1 MGVLPT
7 VLLVHNHYQISG
19 GEDIVVANER
29 RLLEEHGHRVIPYFR
44 HNDELNVFSPLRR
57 LFFAAETLFSL
68 RTYRDIKRLI
78 RKEHINIVHVHN
90 TLAMVTPAVYYAA
103 RACGVPVVQTVHN
116 FRLLCPAGSFFRK
129 GRVCEECIHG
139 GMRSALRHACYHE
152 SRLQTLLCVLSSHL
166 HRHIYKHLH
175 FIFLTEFNR
184 DKHFL
189 WNRAGK
195 PPIFEPTRIHLK
207 PNFVFSAPASGVP
220 ARTNRLVYAGRLE
233 PIKGVMRLLEAWK
246 ILGAD
251 APELLLCGTGP
262 LEEEC
267 RRMIADS
274 GLTHVKMLGF
284 VPNEQLRQMLA
295 TSAAFILPSQ
305 VYEGFPMTMTEAY
318 AAGIPVLGSE
328 LGNVGSLVHRCGG
341 MTFRHDD
348 AADIAATVRRFM
360 SEGAA
365 VHREAVLQMTS
376 AEANYRLLAEIYD
389 KALADKA

>member
-1 MGVLPT
+1 MTEHPT
-7 VLLVHNHYQISG
+7 ILLVHNRYQIPG
-19 GEDIVVANER
+19 GEDSVVANEQ
-29 RLLEEHGHRVIPYFR
+29 RLLEMHGHRVVTYFR
-44 HNDELNVFSPLRR
+44 HNDELKSFSPWRKIL
-57 LFFAAETLFSL
+57 FAAEALFSP

-78 RKEHINIVHVHN
+78 RTEHVDIVHVHN

-103 RACGVPVVQTVHN
+103 RACGVPIVQTVHN

-129 GRVCEECIHG
+129 GRVCEKCLHG
-139 GMRSALRHACYHE
+139 GMRCALRHACYHE

-195 PPIFEPTRIHLK
+195 PPIFEPSRVHLK
-207 PNFVFSAPASGVP
+207 PNFVFSTPAEDTP
-220 ARTNRLVYAGRLE
+220 ARTERLVYAGRME
-233 PIKGVMRLLEAWK
+233 PLKGVLHLLEAWK
-246 ILGAD
+246 LLGDD

-267 RRMIADS
+267 CRRITE
-274 GLTHVKMLGF
+274 GRLTHVKMLGF
-284 VPNEQLRQMLA
+284 VPNEQLRRLLA

-305 VYEGFPMTMTEAY
+305 VYEGFPMTVTEAY

-328 LGNVGSLVHRCGG
+328 HGNVGSLVRRYGG

-365 VHREAVLQMTS
+365 VNHAAALQMTS
-376 AEANYRLLAEIYD
+376 AEENYKLLAAIYA
-389 KALADKA
+389 KALS

>member
-1 MGVLPT
+1 MARPCT
-7 VLLVHNHYQISG
+7 ILLVHNHYQIPG
-19 GEDIVVANER
+19 GEDTVVANER
-29 RLLEEHGHRVIPYFR
+29 RLLEAHGHRVVPYFR
-44 HNDELNVFSPLRR
+44 HNDELKAFSPLRK
-57 LFFAAETLFSL
+57 LLFAAESLFSL

-78 RKEHINIVHVHN
+78 RTEKIDIVHVHN

-116 FRLLCPAGSFFRK
+116 FRLLCPAGSLFRE
-129 GRVCEECIHG
+129 GRVCEACLQG
-139 GMRSALRHACYHE
+139 GMRCALRHACYHE

-195 PPIFEPTRIHLK
+195 PPVFEPTRAHLK
-207 PNFVFSAPASGVP
+207 PNFVFSAPAAVEAP
-220 ARTNRLVYAGRLE
+220 REKRLVYAGRLE
-233 PIKGVMRLLEAWK
+233 PIKGVLRLLEAWK
-246 ILGAD
+246 LLGEE

-267 RRMIADS
+267 RAVIAEA
-274 GLTHVKMLGF
+274 GLTQVRMLGF
-284 VPNEQLRQMLA
+284 VPNEQLRQLLA

-305 VYEGFPMTMTEAY
+305 VYEGFPMTVTEAY
-318 AAGIPVLGSE
+318 AAGTPVLGSAH
-328 LGNVGSLVHRCGG
+328 GNVGSLVRRCGG

-348 AADIAATVRRFM
+348 AADIAATVRRFLQ
-360 SEGAA
+360 EGAA
-365 VHREAVLQMTS
+365 VNRAAALQMTS
-376 AEANYRLLAEIYD
+376 AEENYKLLAEIYEKAMSD
-389 KALADKA
+389 K